1 LPVIA
6 FLGRR
11 LVHTI
16 PVIVGITVASFILI
30 HLVPGDPIRIML
42 GGKATKEHIQEVNH
56 ELKLD
61 RPLPV
66 QYLTFVGGAAHGD
79 LGESIILRRP
89 VAQVVGERI
98 GPSLFLLAYATLI
111 GLVLAVPLGIVS
123 ALRRNRA
130 LDHGIRLL
138 TLVAF
143 AMPSFWL
150 GLILIRKLSLDLG
163 LFPVSGYGSGF
174 VGHIRSL
181 TLPSLT
187 IGLFLTSMLV
197 RSLRSSLIDVLGQ
210 EYIEAARARGLSEL
224 RVVLKHG
231 LRNALIAT
239 LTVLAV
245 NLGWLIGGAVVVE
258 KVFDIPGLG
267 QLLVDSI
274 YTRDFPVL
282 QGLTLVFGLIVI
294 AINLLSDF
302 GYAVIDPRVRLG

>member
-1 LPVIA
+1 MIR

-11 LVHTI
+11 ALQAV
-16 PVIVGITVASFILI
+16 PVIVGITLACFVLI

-42 GGKATKEHIQEVNH
+42 GGKATKEHVAEVSH

-79 LGESIILRRP
+79 LGESIILQRP
-89 VAQVVGERI
+89 VSGVVSERI
-98 GPSLFLLAYATLI
+98 GPSLFLLTYATLI
-111 GLVLAVPLGIVS
+111 GVALALPLGIIS
-123 ALRRNRA
+123 ALRRNRTA
-130 LDHGIRLL
+130 DHGIRLL

-150 GLILIRKLSLDLG
+150 GLILIRTFSLNLG

-174 VGHIRSL
+174 FGHVHSL
-181 TLPSLT
+181 TLPALT

-197 RSLRSSLIDVLGQ
+197 RSLRASLLDVFS
-210 EYIEAARARGLSEL
+210 EEFVEAARARGLPESS
-224 RVVLKHG
+224 VVLKHS

-245 NLGWLIGGAVVVE
+245 NIGWLIGGAVVIE

-274 YTRDFPVL
+274 FTRDFPLL
-282 QGLTLVFGLIVI
+282 QGLTLVFGLLVI
-294 AINLLSDF
+294 AINLLSDLA
-302 GYAVIDPRVRLG
+302 YAVIDPRVRLD

>member
-1 LPVIA
+1 MIR

-11 LVHTI
+11 ALQAV
-16 PVIVGITVASFILI
+16 PVIIGITLASFVLI

-42 GGKATKEHIQEVNH
+42 GGKATKEHVAEVSH

-79 LGESIILRRP
+79 LGESIILQRP
-89 VAQVVGERI
+89 VSGVVSERI
-98 GPSLFLLAYATLI
+98 GPSLFLLTYATLI
-111 GLVLAVPLGIVS
+111 GVALALPLGIIS
-123 ALRRNRA
+123 ALRRNRTV
-130 LDHGIRLL
+130 DHGIRLL

-150 GLILIRKLSLDLG
+150 GLILIRTFSLNLG

-174 VGHIRSL
+174 FGHVHSL
-181 TLPSLT
+181 TLPALT

-197 RSLRSSLIDVLGQ
+197 RSLRASLLDVFS
-210 EYIEAARARGLSEL
+210 EEFVEAARARGLPES
-224 RVVLKHG
+224 RVVLKHS

-245 NLGWLIGGAVVVE
+245 NIGWLIGGAVVIE

-274 YTRDFPVL
+274 FTRDFPLL
-282 QGLTLVFGLIVI
+282 QGLTLVFGLLVI
-294 AINLLSDF
+294 AINLLSDLA
-302 GYAVIDPRVRLG
+302 YAVIDPRVRLD